1 MCRGVVRI
9 FSYWLACAGW
19 NVRTRCQV
27 STDTKMLQ
35 LPAAALVICVYA
47 SLRHND
53 ISSGKQNNLTIC
65 QNNYLLLLH
74 CLDYLFMND
83 LQKCIKGTRKK
94 SGKFHIQGGGSG
106 PGHFPH
112 LKKKWCLKCIL
123 SHFKLFQTMFFWPPA
138 PDLQSKRGVQTLMWN
153 FPHFFLRVP

>member
-83 LQKCIKGTRKK
+83 M
-94 SGKFHIQGGGSG
+94 KFNIS
-106 PGHFPH
+106 
-112 LKKKWCLKCIL
+112 
-123 SHFKLFQTMFFWPPA
+123 
-138 PDLQSKRGVQTLMWN
+138 DL
-153 FPHFFLRVP
+153 

>member
-1 MCRGVVRI
+1 M
-9 FSYWLACAGW
+9 
-19 NVRTRCQV
+19 

-83 LQKCIKGTRKK
+83 MKGGIT
-94 SGKFHIQGGGSG
+94 
-106 PGHFPH
+106 
-112 LKKKWCLKCIL
+112 
-123 SHFKLFQTMFFWPPA
+123 
-138 PDLQSKRGVQTLMWN
+138 
-153 FPHFFLRVP
+153 LRVHLTPDGPIAAKLHSLSANGCV